1 MRKQL
6 TGEPVAGKLHTGFG
20 GRGRRSRSLPLF
32 SGRYAKL
39 CITANNGPTVT
50 PNQRL
55 QYEQK
60 LPLNQEKRLDYG
72 RQVWVAK
79 LAL

>member
-1 MRKQL
+1 M
-6 TGEPVAGKLHTGFG
+6 
-20 GRGRRSRSLPLF
+20 
-32 SGRYAKL
+32 

-72 RQVWVAK
+72 RQVWVVK